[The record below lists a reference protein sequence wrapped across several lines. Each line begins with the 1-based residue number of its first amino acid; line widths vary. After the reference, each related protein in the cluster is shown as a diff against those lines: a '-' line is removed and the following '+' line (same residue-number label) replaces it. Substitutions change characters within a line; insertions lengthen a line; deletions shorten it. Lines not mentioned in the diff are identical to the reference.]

1 MTSSHIFYIP
11 LILLAGFV
19 LGIVV
24 GRRSAEVQRAE
35 EERRARLKAK
45 REARQESEA
54 APANKQSPE
63 AG

>member
-45 REARQESEA
+45 RSPPPEAR
-54 APANKQSPE
+54 
-63 AG
+63 

>member
-24 GRRSAEVQRAE
+24 GRRSAEVQRIE

-45 REARQESEA
+45 RN
-54 APANKQSPE
+54 PPPE